1 MFCTNCGQKNAD
13 NAAFCVYCG
22 ARLGES
28 GADSTQPGAYAPQP
42 DAYAQQP
49 GAPAMQPPKKKPS
62 AARWAVPLAIVL
74 TLAIA
79 AAVVFSLRKTCAICE
94 KTFFGK
100 SHSLYGY
107 DICDDCWTNDG
118 YGDIFDYYDDVLN
131 LFD

>member
-22 ARLGES
+22 ARLGGS
-28 GADSTQPGAYAPQP
+28 GADSTQPDAYAP
-42 DAYAQQP
+42 QP

-79 AAVVFSLRKTCAICE
+79 AAVVFSLRKTCENCGE
-94 KTFFGK
+94 TFFGK

-118 YGDIFDYYDDVLN
+118 YGDIIDYYDDFLD

>member
-22 ARLGES
+22 ARLEGS

-79 AAVVFSLRKTCAICE
+79 AAVVFSLRKTCANCGE
-94 KTFFGK
+94 TFFGK

-107 DICDDCWTNDG
+107 DICDDCWTKDG
-118 YGDIFDYYDDVLN
+118 YGDIIDYYDDVLD

>member
-1 MFCTNCGQKNAD
+1 
-13 NAAFCVYCG
+13 
-22 ARLGES
+22 
-28 GADSTQPGAYAPQP
+28 
-42 DAYAQQP
+42 
-49 GAPAMQPPKKKPS
+49 MQPPKKKPS

-79 AAVVFSLRKTCAICE
+79 AAVVFSLRKTCENCGE
-94 KTFFGK
+94 TFFGK

-118 YGDIFDYYDDVLN
+118 YGDIIDYYDDFLD

>member
-22 ARLGES
+22 ARLGGS
-28 GADSTQPGAYAPQP
+28 GADSTQPG
-42 DAYAQQP
+42 AYAQQP

-79 AAVVFSLRKTCAICE
+79 AAVVFSLRKTCAICGE
-94 KTFFGK
+94 TFFGK

-107 DICDDCWTNDG
+107 DICDDCWTKDG

>member
-22 ARLGES
+22 ARLGGSE
-28 GADSTQPGAYAPQP
+28 ADSTQPG
-42 DAYAQQP
+42 AYAQQP

-79 AAVVFSLRKTCAICE
+79 AAVVFSLRKTCAICGE
-94 KTFFGK
+94 TFFGK

>member
-22 ARLGES
+22 ARLGGR

-79 AAVVFSLRKTCAICE
+79 AAVVFSLRKTCANCGE
-94 KTFFGK
+94 TFFGK

-107 DICDDCWTNDG
+107 DICDDC
-118 YGDIFDYYDDVLN
+118 
-131 LFD
+131 

>member
-22 ARLGES
+22 ARLGGS
-28 GADSTQPGAYAPQP
+28 GADPTQPGAYAPQP

-79 AAVVFSLRKTCAICE
+79 AAVVFSLRKTCANCGE
-94 KTFFGK
+94 TFFGK

-118 YGDIFDYYDDVLN
+118 YGDIIDYYDDVLD

>member
-22 ARLGES
+22 ARLGGS
-28 GADSTQPGAYAPQP
+28 GADSTQPG
-42 DAYAQQP
+42 AYAQQP

-79 AAVVFSLRKTCAICE
+79 AAVVFSLRKTCANCGE
-94 KTFFGK
+94 TFFGK

-107 DICDDCWTNDG
+107 DICDDCWTKDG
-118 YGDIFDYYDDVLN
+118 YGDIIDYYDDFLD

>member
-22 ARLGES
+22 VRLGGS
-28 GADSTQPGAYAPQP
+28 GADSTQPGAPAM
-42 DAYAQQP
+42 QP

-79 AAVVFSLRKTCAICE
+79 AAVVFSLRKTCANCGE
-94 KTFFGK
+94 TFFGK

-118 YGDIFDYYDDVLN
+118 YGDIIDYYDDVLD

>member
-22 ARLGES
+22 ARLGGS
-28 GADSTQPGAYAPQP
+28 GADSTQPGAYA
-42 DAYAQQP
+42 QQ
-49 GAPAMQPPKKKPS
+49 PKKKPS

-79 AAVVFSLRKTCAICE
+79 AAVVFSLRKTCANCGE
-94 KTFFGK
+94 TFFGK
-100 SHSLYGY
+100 SHNLYGY
-107 DICDDCWTNDG
+107 DICDDCWTKDG
-118 YGDIFDYYDDVLN
+118 YGDIIDYYDDVLD

>member
-22 ARLGES
+22 ARLGGS
-28 GADSTQPGAYAPQP
+28 GADSTQPGTDAP
-42 DAYAQQP
+42 QP
-49 GAPAMQPPKKKPS
+49 GAPAPQPPKKKPS

-79 AAVVFSLRKTCAICE
+79 AAVVFSLRKTCANCGE
-94 KTFFGK
+94 TFFGK
-100 SHSLYGY
+100 SHNLYGY

-118 YGDIFDYYDDVLN
+118 YGDIIDYYDDVLD

>member
-22 ARLGES
+22 ARLEES
-28 GADSTQPGAYAPQP
+28 GADSTQP

-79 AAVVFSLRKTCAICE
+79 AAVVFSLRKTCANCGE
-94 KTFFGK
+94 TFFGK

-107 DICDDCWTNDG
+107 DICDDCWTKDG
-118 YGDIFDYYDDVLN
+118 YGDIIDYYDDFLD

>member
-42 DAYAQQP
+42 
-49 GAPAMQPPKKKPS
+49 GAPAPQPPKKKPS

-79 AAVVFSLRKTCAICE
+79 AAVVFSLRKTCANCGE
-94 KTFFGK
+94 TFFGK

-118 YGDIFDYYDDVLN
+118 YGDIIDYYDDVLD

>member
-22 ARLGES
+22 ARLGGS

-42 DAYAQQP
+42 GAYAP
-49 GAPAMQPPKKKPS
+49 QPPKKKPS

-79 AAVVFSLRKTCAICE
+79 AAVVFSLRKTCANCGE
-94 KTFFGK
+94 TFFGK

-118 YGDIFDYYDDVLN
+118 YGDIIDYYDDVLD

>member
-28 GADSTQPGAYAPQP
+28 GADSTQPGAYAP
-42 DAYAQQP
+42 QP

-79 AAVVFSLRKTCAICE
+79 AAVVFSLRKTCANCGE
-94 KTFFGK
+94 TFFGK

-107 DICDDCWTNDG
+107 DICDDCWTKDG
-118 YGDIFDYYDDVLN
+118 YGDIIDYYDDVLD

>member
-28 GADSTQPGAYAPQP
+28 GADSTQPGAYA
-42 DAYAQQP
+42 QQP

-79 AAVVFSLRKTCAICE
+79 VAVVFSLRKTCANCGE
-94 KTFFGK
+94 TFFGK

-118 YGDIFDYYDDVLN
+118 YGDIIDYYDDFLD

>member
-22 ARLGES
+22 ARLGGS
-28 GADSTQPGAYAPQP
+28 GADSTQPG
-42 DAYAQQP
+42 AYAQQP

-79 AAVVFSLRKTCAICE
+79 AAVVFSLRKTCANCGE
-94 KTFFGK
+94 TFFGK

-118 YGDIFDYYDDVLN
+118 YGDMIDYYDDVLD

>member
-22 ARLGES
+22 ARLGGS
-28 GADSTQPGAYAPQP
+28 GADSTQPG
-42 DAYAQQP
+42 AYAQQP

-79 AAVVFSLRKTCAICE
+79 AAVVFSLRKTCANCGE
-94 KTFFGK
+94 TFFGK
-100 SHSLYGY
+100 SHNLYGY

-118 YGDIFDYYDDVLN
+118 YGDIIDYYDDVLD

>member
-22 ARLGES
+22 ARLGGS
-28 GADSTQPGAYAPQP
+28 GADSTQPGAYAP
-42 DAYAQQP
+42 QP

-79 AAVVFSLRKTCAICE
+79 AAVVFSLRKTCANCGE
-94 KTFFGK
+94 TFFGK

-118 YGDIFDYYDDVLN
+118 YGDIIDYYDDVLD

>member
-22 ARLGES
+22 ARLGGN
-28 GADSTQPGAYAPQP
+28 GADST
-42 DAYAQQP
+42 QP
-49 GAPAMQPPKKKPS
+49 GAPAMQPPKKKPA

-79 AAVVFSLRKTCAICE
+79 AAVVFSLRKTCANCG

-118 YGDIFDYYDDVLN
+118 YGDIIDYYDDVLD

>member
-22 ARLGES
+22 ARLGGSE
-28 GADSTQPGAYAPQP
+28 ADSTQPG
-42 DAYAQQP
+42 AYAQQP

-79 AAVVFSLRKTCAICE
+79 AAVVFSLRKTCAICGE
-94 KTFFGK
+94 TFFGK

-107 DICDDCWTNDG
+107 DICDDCWTKDG
-118 YGDIFDYYDDVLN
+118 YGDIFDYYDDVLR
-131 LFD
+131 

>member
-42 DAYAQQP
+42 

-79 AAVVFSLRKTCAICE
+79 AAVVISLRKTCANCGE
-94 KTFFGK
+94 TFFGK

-118 YGDIFDYYDDVLN
+118 YGDIIDYYDDVLD

>member
-42 DAYAQQP
+42 
-49 GAPAMQPPKKKPS
+49 GAPAPQPPKKKPS

-79 AAVVFSLRKTCAICE
+79 AAVVFSLRKTCANCGE
-94 KTFFGK
+94 TFFGK

-107 DICDDCWTNDG
+107 DICDDCWTKDG
-118 YGDIFDYYDDVLN
+118 YGDIIDYYDDFLD

>member
-22 ARLGES
+22 ARLGGS

-42 DAYAQQP
+42 
-49 GAPAMQPPKKKPS
+49 GAPAPQPPKKKPS

-79 AAVVFSLRKTCAICE
+79 AAVVFSLRKTCANCGE
-94 KTFFGK
+94 TFFGK
-100 SHSLYGY
+100 SHNLYGY

-118 YGDIFDYYDDVLN
+118 YGDIIDYYDDVLD

>member
-22 ARLGES
+22 ARLGGSE
-28 GADSTQPGAYAPQP
+28 ADSTQPGAYAPQP
-42 DAYAQQP
+42 GAYAQQP

-79 AAVVFSLRKTCAICE
+79 AAVAFSLRKTCAICGE
-94 KTFFGK
+94 TFFGK

-118 YGDIFDYYDDVLN
+118 YGDIFDYYDDVWDQ
-131 LFD
+131 FD

>member
-22 ARLGES
+22 ARLEGS
-28 GADSTQPGAYAPQP
+28 GADSTQPG
-42 DAYAQQP
+42 AYAQQP

-79 AAVVFSLRKTCAICE
+79 AAVVFSLRKTCANCGE
-94 KTFFGK
+94 TFFGK

-118 YGDIFDYYDDVLN
+118 YGDIIDYYDDVLD

>member
-22 ARLGES
+22 ARLGGS
-28 GADSTQPGAYAPQP
+28 GADSTQPG
-42 DAYAQQP
+42 AYAQQP

-79 AAVVFSLRKTCAICE
+79 AAVVFSLRKTCANCGE
-94 KTFFGK
+94 TFFGK

-118 YGDIFDYYDDVLN
+118 YGDIIDYYDDVLD

>member
-28 GADSTQPGAYAPQP
+28 GADSTQPG
-42 DAYAQQP
+42 AYAQQP

-79 AAVVFSLRKTCAICE
+79 AAVVFSLRKTCANCGE
-94 KTFFGK
+94 TFFGK

-118 YGDIFDYYDDVLN
+118 YGDIIDYYDDFLD

>member
-22 ARLGES
+22 ARLGGS
-28 GADSTQPGAYAPQP
+28 GADSTQPGAYAP
-42 DAYAQQP
+42 QP

-79 AAVVFSLRKTCAICE
+79 AAVVFSLRKTCANCGE
-94 KTFFGK
+94 TFFGK

-107 DICDDCWTNDG
+107 DICDDCWTKDG
-118 YGDIFDYYDDVLN
+118 YGDIIDYYDDFLD

>member
-28 GADSTQPGAYAPQP
+28 GADSTQPGAYAP
-42 DAYAQQP
+42 QP

-79 AAVVFSLRKTCAICE
+79 AAVVFSLRKTCANCGE
-94 KTFFGK
+94 TFFGK

-107 DICDDCWTNDG
+107 DICDDCWTKDG
-118 YGDIFDYYDDVLN
+118 YGDIIDYYDDFLD

>member
-22 ARLGES
+22 ARLGGSE
-28 GADSTQPGAYAPQP
+28 ADSTQPG
-42 DAYAQQP
+42 AYAQQP

-79 AAVVFSLRKTCAICE
+79 AAVVFSLRKTCAICGE
-94 KTFFGK
+94 TFFGK

-107 DICDDCWTNDG
+107 DICDDCWTKDG
-118 YGDIFDYYDDVLN
+118 YGDVFDYYDDVLN